1 VLHTEFS
8 LQKGCGEVSFSF
20 PVKISLKTS
29 IFQDGVREEYE
40 LIAFGRFHKKDG
52 IYYLK
57 YDEIID
63 SGTIHTTVKIKEDEV
78 LILRSGSLNMRQA
91 YKRDRLMS
99 GTFET
104 ELGTFYLT
112 TNTKELDFQWDPDL
126 KKGTL
131 KIHYGL
137 IMEQVD
143 VGTYRL
149 TFTFQEDEKAVI

>member
-1 VLHTEFS
+1 
-8 LQKGCGEVSFSF
+8 
-20 PVKISLKTS
+20 
-29 IFQDGVREEYE
+29 
-40 LIAFGRFHKKDG
+40 
-52 IYYLK
+52 
-57 YDEIID
+57 
-63 SGTIHTTVKIKEDEV
+63 
-78 LILRSGSLNMRQA
+78 
-91 YKRDRLMS
+91 
-99 GTFET
+99 
-104 ELGTFYLT
+104 LGTFYLT